1 MIAVQKEIDMSKKI
15 GMLLSAAFVLGALLS
30 AAGATRSIVVAAN
43 AAAASADV
51 IPGYDKDGQT
61 VDVPNP
67 DRH

>member
-1 MIAVQKEIDMSKKI
+1 MSKKI
-15 GMLLSAAFVLGALLS
+15 GVLLSAALVLGALLS
-30 AAGATRSIVVAAN
+30 ASAATKAIVVAAN
-43 AAAASADV
+43 AATDV